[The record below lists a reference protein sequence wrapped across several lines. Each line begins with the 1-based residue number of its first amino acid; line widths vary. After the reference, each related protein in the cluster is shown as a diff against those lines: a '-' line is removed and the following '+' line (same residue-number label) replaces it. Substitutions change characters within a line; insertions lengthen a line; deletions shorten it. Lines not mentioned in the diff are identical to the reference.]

1 MTRARA
7 LFPVL
12 LILSSLVAAQAPA
25 KLPSEAIPP
34 ERMQQYSE
42 LAVEWLQGYLRV
54 NTTNPPGHESEAT
67 AYLKKILDAEGIE
80 NQVFEVTPGR
90 TNLVA
95 RLRATSANPKRPLIL
110 LSHEDVVTSDP
121 SRWKVPPFSGEIV
134 EGVLYGRGA
143 QDMKDEGLAQLVVMV
158 MLKREKVA
166 LDRDVIFM
174 ATADEEAGDTGS
186 AWMIKNKKDLFGNAE
201 FLITEGGTN
210 TMENGKAKFVGVEVG
225 EKAPYWLHLVAHG
238 TPGHASKPLKDSAPN
253 HLVHALERV
262 VNYQTP
268 IRILPEVAE
277 FFRVMA
283 QFETGKRKAEFGDI
297 EKSLQSDPKF
307 RDEVTSDT
315 SLNYMLRDTVS
326 LTMLGGSQQ
335 TNVIPGEAWAN
346 LDVRLLPGT
355 DPQAFVAQ
363 MKKVVADPTIT
374 VEPLGEFRPPNS
386 SPTNTVLYDAI
397 KKVAA
402 HYFPGAP
409 VAPHMD
415 SGYTESQMYR
425 EVGIACYGFTPYLST
440 PEENHSEHGDNE
452 RIRVEEVRRGPRVL
466 YDVVATV
473 AGKQ

>member
-1 MTRARA
+1 MTRSR
-7 LFPVL
+7 LFPVVL
-12 LILSSLVAAQAPA
+12 LLTTLVAAQAPA

-34 ERMQQYSE
+34 ERMQQYSD
-42 LAVEWLQGYLRV
+42 LAVKWLQGYLMV
-54 NTTNPPGHESEAT
+54 NTTNPPGHENEAT

-80 NQVFEVTPGR
+80 NQVFEYVPGR
-90 TNLVA
+90 TNIVA
-95 RLRATSANPKRPLIL
+95 RLRATSANPKRPIIL
-110 LSHEDVVTSDP
+110 LSHQDVVTSDP
-121 SRWKVPPFSGEIV
+121 ARWKYPPFSGTIAD
-134 EGVLYGRGA
+134 GVLYGRGA

-174 ATADEEAGDTGS
+174 ATADEEVGDSGS
-186 AWMIKNKKDLFGNAE
+186 AWMIANKKDVFGNAE

-225 EKAPYWLHLVAHG
+225 EKAPFWLKLTAHG

-253 HLVHALERV
+253 HLTDALERV
-262 VNYQTP
+262 VHYETP
-268 IRILPEVAE
+268 IRILPEVSE

-283 QFETGKRKAEFGDI
+283 QFEAPARAAKFRDV
-297 EKSLQSDPKF
+297 EKSLKSDPKF

-346 LDVRLLPGT
+346 LDVRLLPGSN
-355 DPQAFVAQ
+355 PAAFLEQ
-363 MKKVVADPTIT
+363 MKKVVNDPTIT
-374 VEPLGEFRPPNS
+374 VEPMSGFRPPNS
-386 SPTNTVLYDAI
+386 SPTNTALYAAI

-425 EVGIACYGFTPYLST
+425 EIGIASYGFTPYLTT
-440 PEENHSEHGDNE
+440 PEENHTEHGDNE

-473 AGKQ
+473 AGAQ